1 MSFHPNEVARR
12 ARVATF
18 VIAGTVVYLVGA
30 FFKTQVIQH
39 QRYALRSQENRL
51 REVPLPAPR
60 GIIRDRRGE
69 VIAENVPGYSV
80 SLLGQSADS
89 LRATLRRLSATVPL
103 TPQQIEDAIR
113 KYRQDPNRPTMIL
126 PDAKFDVI
134 SVLEE
139 HAVDFPGLII
149 QSAPKRA
156 YPHGKAVASFVG
168 YIGEIT
174 EAELTAPRFAGYKAG
189 QQVGKTGLER
199 QYESRLRGR
208 EGTRFVE
215 YDAKGR
221 EVRSTRARQDL
232 APEGAPDLETNIDL
246 ALQTYVADSLFADSL
261 VGGLIA
267 MDPKTGEVL
276 ALHSAP
282 SYDPNWYI
290 SRNMV
295 QIAALNVDPRKPL
308 YNKVIQGRYP
318 PASTFKLAVA
328 IVALQQGAA
337 GLETHMPIP
346 CTGGFQFGNR
356 YFRCWEKNG
365 HGDVSLARAIEVSC
379 DTYFYQLGVRLGMP
393 RLLEGA
399 TRMMFRERTEI
410 DLPGENTPVW
420 PRDVGYFNQK
430 YGGAWTQAQVLNLS
444 IGQGDNT
451 QTVANMARFYSAIAN
466 DGMAVKPE
474 IVKGRLERDRL
485 FELSPAQMRGLRD
498 ALANVV
504 SARGTAGSAAL
515 RGGAVLAGK
524 TGTAQMP
531 NLPDHSWFVGFA
543 PMDDPK
549 ILVAV
554 MLENRT
560 HGYEAARVAGRTIER
575 YLKQAIVQL
584 INTEG

>member
-1 MSFHPNEVARR
+1 MSFHPNEIARR

-18 VIAGTVVYLVGA
+18 IILGAMLYLVGA
-30 FFKTQVIQH
+30 FFRTQVIQH
-39 QRYALRSQENRL
+39 KRYALKSEENRL
-51 REVPLPAPR
+51 REIPLPAPR

-89 LRATLRRLSATVPL
+89 LRATLRRLSETVPL
-103 TPQQIEDAIR
+103 TPQQIDDAVR
-113 KYRQDPNRPTMIL
+113 KYRKDPTRPTLIL
-126 PDAKFDVI
+126 PDATIDVV

-174 EAELTAPRFAGYKAG
+174 EAELGATRFAGYKAG

-199 QYESRLRGR
+199 QYEAILRGR

-232 APEGAPDLETNIDL
+232 APEGAPDLQTNIDL
-246 ALQTYVADSLFADSL
+246 ALQMYVADSLFADSL

-267 MDPKTGEVL
+267 IDPKTGEVL

-282 SYDPNWYI
+282 AYDPNWYI
-290 SRNMV
+290 SRNMAE
-295 QIAALNVDPRKPL
+295 IAKLNTHPHKPL

-328 IVALQQGAA
+328 IAALQQGIAR
-337 GLETHMPIP
+337 LDTRMPIP
-346 CTGGFQFGNR
+346 CTGGLQFGNR

-365 HGDVSLARAIEVSC
+365 HGDVTMSRAIELSC
-379 DTYFYQLGVRLGMP
+379 DTYFYQLGLRLGLP
-393 RLLEGA
+393 RLLDGG
-399 TRMMFRERTEI
+399 TRMSFRERTDI
-410 DLPGENTPVW
+410 DLPGENTPIW
-420 PRDVGYFNQK
+420 PRDETYFNQK
-430 YGGAWTQAQVLNLS
+430 YGKGGWTQAHILNLS

-466 DGMAVKPE
+466 SGMAVRPE
-474 IVKGRLERDRL
+474 IVKGRFERERL
-485 FELSPAQMRGLRD
+485 FQLDSAQMRGLRD

-515 RGGAVLAGK
+515 AGAVLAGK

-531 NLPDHSWFVGFA
+531 PLPDHAWFVGFA
-543 PMDDPK
+543 PMNDPK

-554 MLENRT
+554 LLENRT
-560 HGYEAARVAGRTIER
+560 HGYEAARVASRTISR
-575 YLKQAIVQL
+575 FLNQAVVQL

>member
-12 ARVATF
+12 AR
-18 VIAGTVVYLVGA
+18 IASFIILGSVLYLVGS

-39 QRYALRSQENRL
+39 RRYALRSEENRL

-60 GIIRDRRGE
+60 GIIRDRHGE

-80 SLLGQSADS
+80 LLLGQSADS
-89 LRATLRRLSATVPL
+89 MRATLRRLSKTVPL
-103 TPQQIEDAIR
+103 TSAQIDDAVR
-113 KYRQDPNRPTMIL
+113 KFVKEPTRPTLIL
-126 PDAKFDVI
+126 SDAEFDVI

-156 YPHGKAVASFVG
+156 YPHGKAVGAFVG
-168 YIGEIT
+168 YIGEVT
-174 EAELTAPRFAGYKAG
+174 EGELASARFGDYKPG

-199 QYESRLRGR
+199 QYEAELRGR

-215 YDAKGR
+215 YDARGR

-232 APEGAPDLETNIDL
+232 PPQGAPDLHTNIDL
-246 ALQTYVADSLFADSL
+246 GLQLFVADSLFADSL
-261 VGGLIA
+261 VGGLLA
-267 MDPKTGEVL
+267 MDPNTGEVL

-290 SRNMV
+290 SRNMEE
-295 QIAALNVDPRKPL
+295 IAKLNIDPRKPL

-328 IVALQQGAA
+328 VAALQEGVVT
-337 GLETHMPIP
+337 LNDRMPTP
-346 CTGGFQFGNR
+346 CIGGYQFGNR
-356 YFRCWEKNG
+356 YFRCWEDEG
-365 HGDVSLARAIEVSC
+365 HGDVTLARAIEVSC
-379 DTYFYQLGVRLGMP
+379 DVYFYQLGIKMGME
-393 RLLEGA
+393 RLLREV
-399 TRMMFRERTEI
+399 TRMAFRDRTEI
-410 DLPGENTPVW
+410 DLPGESAPIW
-420 PRDVGYFNQK
+420 PRNVDYFNQK
-430 YGGAWTQAQVLNLS
+430 YGSGWTGQVLNLS

-451 QTVANMARFYSAIAN
+451 QTVAGMARFYSALAN
-466 DGMAVKPE
+466 EGMAVKPE
-474 IVKGRLERDRL
+474 IVKGKLERDRL
-485 FELSPAQMRGLRD
+485 FQLTETQMRGLRE

-504 SARGTAGSAAL
+504 SARGTAASAAL
-515 RGGAVLAGK
+515 RGAVLAGK
-524 TGTAQMP
+524 TGTAQMG

-549 ILVAV
+549 ILVSV
-554 MLENRT
+554 ILENRT
-560 HGYEAARVAGRTIER
+560 HGYEAARVASRTIER

-584 INTEG
+584 INTQG